1 MKSTLFYLEQQD
13 YCLIDR
19 GQLDLRRKS
28 VRKCS
33 PFSTDF
39 WNCLRLSVRCSGC
52 HLSLQCFRHP
62 LLLLVL
68 EGPRLHPAYS
78 SFKLAFP
85 FSVYASWNLPTL
97 WFVLGGFLD
106 RLFDLNA
113 ASVQGVGYLRTITF
127 RRGDIQTLF
136 GDNDWGPGIDWLG
149 VRLGIS
155 ENRVLSCTVK
165 PSTLHE
171 VHKTLLGSP
180 PRSVAL
186 LFSFHPTLILS

>member
-136 GDNDWGPGIDWLG
+136 GDNDWSWH
-149 VRLGIS
+149 RLTRSQTWDIW
-155 ENRVLSCTVK
+155 EPCTVLHSETIN
-165 PSTLHE
+165 PSW
-171 VHKTLLGSP
+171 GSQNP
-180 PRSVAL
+180 PG
-186 LFSFHPTLILS
+186 

>member
-1 MKSTLFYLEQQD
+1 MCLRNGVPVVIRTFLNMTLSISMNCTNPVNSTTLRCYMKSTLFYLEQQD

-97 WFVLGGFLD
+97 
-106 RLFDLNA
+106 
-113 ASVQGVGYLRTITF
+113 
-127 RRGDIQTLF
+127 
-136 GDNDWGPGIDWLG
+136 
-149 VRLGIS
+149 
-155 ENRVLSCTVK
+155 
-165 PSTLHE
+165 
-171 VHKTLLGSP
+171 
-180 PRSVAL
+180 
-186 LFSFHPTLILS
+186 